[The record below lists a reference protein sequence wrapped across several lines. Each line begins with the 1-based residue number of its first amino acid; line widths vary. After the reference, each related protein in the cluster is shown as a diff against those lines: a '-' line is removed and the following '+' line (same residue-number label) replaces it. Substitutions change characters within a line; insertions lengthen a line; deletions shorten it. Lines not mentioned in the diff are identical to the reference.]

1 MDQLERHDADEAL
14 ALLREENRQQKE
26 EFSQL
31 LSISKLI
38 VSELDVKKVFDLVAK
53 NVRRIVNADL
63 VLVPM
68 LNKERDHY
76 TYVAGSGPDAALV
89 CGTTHKATVGMCG
102 WVLQNERSLLFGE
115 TSPHWME
122 EKTPWESGQ
131 QSAVLV
137 PLFGRDGIIGGLT
150 ALGKHGGE
158 AFTRHDFDL
167 LTVLANQVSIAIEN
181 ALMFE
186 QRSLFEVGLKTVNEC
201 LLSFGVDPLQNL
213 KAITHT
219 TGEILNATC
228 VLYKRKDGELLRTVA
243 GWQVPEDMPLS
254 DIGAGRLCFDVIK
267 QEGND
272 PMVVMDLQDTAY
284 AESDPNVKKYGLALF
299 VGYPVRAAGQP
310 AAASLC
316 ALFQKAMDVSPYQ
329 LSLLC
334 VLGKAA
340 AVEEERLRADIAL
353 RASEVRFRTLI
364 ENASIGILAAE
375 IDTARF
381 LYANS
386 VMCRMLGYQRSELLA
401 LTVRDIHPNEEW
413 LRIEEKFSAHEP
425 VQTFCLRRDGTQFA
439 VDIKPVLLELDGV
452 SCLVGFFTDISDR
465 HLLEMERFK
474 IQKLESIG
482 VLAGG
487 IAHDFNNILSAI
499 LGNISLASFDKELN
513 DQTKKLLS
521 EAEKASLSARDL
533 TQQLLTFAKG
543 GDPVKELSS
552 LESVIKDSA
561 TFVLHGGKVS
571 CSYDIPEDLW
581 LVDIDKGQI
590 SQVVQNIVL
599 NASHAMPEGGNVQ
612 ITCENSTDVDSKVRR
627 HPAEGKYIKLSIQDN
642 GKGVP
647 ESIIEKIFD
656 PYFTTKEGG
665 SGLGLAITQSIINKH
680 NGYILVDSSPG
691 NGTTFIIYLPAA
703 ERQQKKRKAE
713 KSIEEH
719 SSQKAKILVMDD
731 NEMVRNIAKAMLDE
745 LNHEVVLTSGGE
757 EAVKLY
763 REALL
768 ANDPFDLVLMDLT
781 IPGGMGG
788 EKAVKEVLA
797 INPEAKVIVSS
808 GYSTGPIMAHFRD
821 YGFCDTIAKPYKFN
835 ELSRIISSNLE

>member
-1 MDQLERHDADEAL
+1 MDQQKRHDVEEAL
-14 ALLREENRQQKE
+14 ALLKEENRQQQE

-31 LSISKLI
+31 LSISKLV

-53 NVRRIVNADL
+53 NVRQIVNADL

-76 TYVAGSGPDAALV
+76 TYVAGSGADAALV

-158 AFTRHDFDL
+158 AFTRHDLDL

-186 QRSLFEVGLKTVNEC
+186 QRCLVEEGLKAVNEC

-219 TGEILNATC
+219 TGEILNAAY
-228 VLYKRKDGELLRTVA
+228 VLYNRKDGELLQTVA
-243 GWQVPEDMPLS
+243 CWQVPEDMPLS
-254 DIGAGRLCFDVIK
+254 DKGEGRLCFDVIN

-272 PMVVMDLQDTAY
+272 PMVVLNLQETTY

-310 AAASLC
+310 ALASLC
-316 ALFQKAMDVSPYQ
+316 ALFQKPMDISPYQ
-329 LSLLC
+329 LSLLR

-353 RASEVRFRTLI
+353 RASEARFRTLI
-364 ENASIGILAAE
+364 ENASVGILATE
-375 IDTARF
+375 IDTTRF

-386 VMCRMLGYQRSELLA
+386 VICRMLGYQKSELLA
-401 LTVRDIHPNEEW
+401 LNIWDIHPKEE
-413 LRIEEKFSAHEP
+413 LRRIEQKFSACEP

-439 VDIKPVLLELDGV
+439 VDIKPIMVELDGGT
-452 SCLVGFFTDISDR
+452 CLVGFFTDVSDR

-474 IQKLESIG
+474 TQKLESVG

-499 LGNISLASFDKELN
+499 LGNINLASFDKELN
-513 DQTKKLLS
+513 DRTRKLLS
-521 EAEKASLSARDL
+521 EAEKASLRARDL

-543 GDPVKELSS
+543 GDPVKKLSS

-590 SQVVQNIVL
+590 GQVVQNIVL
-599 NASHAMPEGGNVQ
+599 NASHAMPGGGTVK
-612 ITCENSTDVDSKVRR
+612 ITCENSTDINGKVRP
-627 HPAEGKYIKLSIQDN
+627 HPADGRYVKLSIQDS
-642 GKGVP
+642 GKGIP
-647 ESIIEKIFD
+647 ENIIGKIFD
-656 PYFTTKEGG
+656 PYFTTKQRG
-665 SGLGLAITQSIINKH
+665 SGLGLAITQSIITKH
-680 NGYILVDSSPG
+680 NGYILVDSSPCT
-691 NGTTFIIYLPAA
+691 GTTFIIYLPAA
-703 ERQQKKRKAE
+703 ERQQEKHKGEKA
-713 KSIEEH
+713 IAEH
-719 SSQKAKILVMDD
+719 PSQKAKILVMDD
-731 NEMVRNIAKAMLDE
+731 NEMVRDVAKSMLDE
-745 LNHEVVLTSGGE
+745 LNHEVVFASDGE

-763 REALL
+763 RESLVTS
-768 ANDPFDLVLMDLT
+768 DPFELIIMDLT

-788 EKAVKEVLA
+788 EEAVKEIHA
-797 INPEAKVIVSS
+797 INLEAKVIVSS
-808 GYSTGPIMAHFRD
+808 GYSTDPIMSHFRE
-821 YGFCDTIAKPYKFN
+821 YGFCDTLVKPYRFSD
-835 ELSRIISSNLE
+835 LSRIIASILD